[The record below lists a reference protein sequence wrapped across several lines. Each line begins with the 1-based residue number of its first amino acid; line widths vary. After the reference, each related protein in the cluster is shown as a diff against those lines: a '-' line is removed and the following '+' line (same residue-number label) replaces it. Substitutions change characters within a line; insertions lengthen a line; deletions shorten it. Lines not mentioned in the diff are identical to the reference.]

1 MLSIS
6 TLRPIIEQIAG
17 EHIPL
22 IAEEGT
28 ARIAIQEGS
37 GPDLVVR
44 GVRVRYTWGRIDAA
58 LGRLTANHSLSVDEL
73 GGGPDAL
80 GLVSLLA
87 HALPSQLRP
96 VGDQGLL
103 VLVQNDGTPIHQH
116 ADMSGPMQ
124 RTLWRRKPR

>member
-6 TLRPIIEQIAG
+6 TLRPIIEQMAG

-28 ARIAIQEGS
+28 ARVVIQGS

-44 GVRVRYTWGRIDAA
+44 GVRVRYTWARIDAA
-58 LGRLTANHSLSVDEL
+58 LGRLMANHSLSVDEL

-87 HALPSQLRP
+87 HALPSHLRP
-96 VGDQGLL
+96 VGDEGLL
-103 VLVQNDGTPIHQH
+103 VLVQNDGSPIHQH

-124 RTLWRRKPR
+124 RTLWRRKRR